1 MLAPFHQEE
10 DPMLRLFAG
19 APALALVLALGPA
32 AADDKDKVTL
42 SGTWTRE
49 ANGLDLKLV
58 FTKDTFKFS
67 VFGGDNGVTAT
78 CKYTV
83 EKDGTVKAT
92 VTKVEEKGNFP
103 SKPPDG
109 LEFSFKWKVKGDT
122 AALDDL
128 KGPDLA
134 DAKAIVEGD
143 YQKKKGD

>member
-1 MLAPFHQEE
+1 
-10 DPMLRLFAG
+10 MLRLFAG
-19 APALALVLALGPA
+19 TLALVLVVGPA
-32 AADDKDKVTL
+32 AADDKDKVTH

-49 ANGLDLKLV
+49 ANGLDLKFD
-58 FTKDTFKFS
+58 FTKETFKFS
-67 VFGGDNGVTAT
+67 VFGGDSGVVVT

-92 VTKVEEKGNFP
+92 VSKVEEKGNFP
-103 SKPPDG
+103 AKPPDG

-122 AALDDL
+122 ASLDDL
-128 KGPDLA
+128 KGPDLS

>member
-1 MLAPFHQEE
+1 
-10 DPMLRLFAG
+10 MLRLFAG
-19 APALALVLALGPA
+19 TLVVALAAGPA

-49 ANGLDLKLV
+49 ANGLDLK
-58 FTKDTFKFS
+58 FAFSKETFKFA
-67 VFGGDNGVTAT
+67 VFGGENGVTIT
-78 CKYTV
+78 CKYAV

-109 LEFSFKWKVKGDT
+109 LEFSFQWKVKDGT
-122 AALDDL
+122 ASLDDL

-134 DAKAIVEGD
+134 EAKAIVEGE
-143 YQKKKGD
+143 YAKKKGD

>member
-1 MLAPFHQEE
+1 
-10 DPMLRLFAG
+10 MLRLFAG
-19 APALALVLALGPA
+19 TLALALAAGPA
-32 AADDKDKVTL
+32 AADDKDKVTH

-49 ANGLDLKLV
+49 ANGLDLKIE
-58 FTKDTFKFS
+58 FSKETFKFTLS
-67 VFGGDNGVTAT
+67 SGENGVTAT

-92 VTKVEEKGNFP
+92 ITKVEEKGSFP

-134 DAKAIVEGD
+134 EAKAIVEGD
-143 YQKKKGD
+143 YAKKKGD